1 LRRGAPDTIDTTS
14 QAALRSAAR
23 FPADLCSERTALF
36 LPIPIDCP
44 EAGFPCDARTGS
56 PPAETDPLKPDRT
69 TRPIIQGTTTM
80 ITTMTEPRRTRGKL
94 AHTLFAGAAFTAI
107 ATGALAEDAKLNEVV
122 FDAQSALLA
131 SITVRGDGSK
141 WTTIVPGNT
150 GFGARIKIDT
160 KRPGYVERVGV
171 WLGECNNPECG
182 TFERVLFEA
191 PASRDYDVDRSISVP
206 AESLTNARTGATTY
220 GTLILNRCNTKP
232 YTEPHSFQLT
242 IDATMSAN
250 TRKAVDADSMNGG
263 EVGAGFNGG
272 DVTRHDTFE
281 ITVKCLSTRSDDTVE
296 RKPDPKRTKPEV
308 PDDID
313 LFLSTYQSTQSDPRG
328 TTCKPLKV
336 TTRIETG
343 EAGLKNVKLWRQVNG
358 GPITSET
365 KAMDAEALGGG
376 KYGDDWNKFEHFTKT
391 TTVQY
396 KAEML
401 DGTFAPS
408 TQWKSITIHCNGNFA
423 TPPSNANPDGH
434 IPPRGT
440 PQAELPPVIVT
451 PPPLCG
457 TKAAKVRGSAP
468 CIKTAPVP
476 DKRQQ
481 WADQKRKQAA
491 EEKRRDAKEAELRRR
506 EAALK
511 NAELLRRQPMV
522 QRPAG
527 FGRFTGPGRPM
538 MGRPM
543 GIGLRYQF

>member
-1 LRRGAPDTIDTTS
+1 
-14 QAALRSAAR
+14 
-23 FPADLCSERTALF
+23 
-36 LPIPIDCP
+36 
-44 EAGFPCDARTGS
+44 
-56 PPAETDPLKPDRT
+56 LKPDRT
-69 TRPIIQGTTTM
+69 TRPNIQGTTTM
-80 ITTMTEPRRTRGKL
+80 ITTTTVPRRMRGKMTR
-94 AHTLFAGAAFTAI
+94 TLFAGVAFTAI
-107 ATGALAEDAKLNEVV
+107 ATGALAEDAKINEVI

-131 SITVRGDGSK
+131 DITVRGDGNK
-141 WTTIVPGNT
+141 WTTIVPGHT
-150 GFGARIKIDT
+150 SFGARIKIDT

-171 WLGECNNPECG
+171 WLGQCTSGSECA
-182 TFERVLFEA
+182 TFEQVLFEA
-191 PASRDYDVDRSISVP
+191 PASRDYDVDRSISFP
-206 AESLTNARTGATTY
+206 AETLTNARTGATTY

-250 TRKAVDADSMNGG
+250 TRKAVDADNMNGG
-263 EVGAGFNGG
+263 EVGQHFNGG
-272 DVTRHDTFE
+272 DVTRHDTFQ
-281 ITVKCLSTRSDDTVE
+281 ITVKCLSTRKDDTAE
-296 RKPDPKRTKPEV
+296 RKPEPHRVPPKV
-308 PDDID
+308 VDDID

-343 EAGLKNVKLWRQVNG
+343 EAGPKNVKLWRQVNG

-434 IPPRGT
+434 IPPRGKPT
-440 PQAELPPVIVT
+440 AELPPVIVT

-481 WADQKRKQAA
+481 WAAEKRKQAA
-491 EEKRRDAKEAELRRR
+491 EEKRKAAKE
-506 EAALK
+506 
-511 NAELLRRQPMV
+511 AELLRRQQMMQ
-522 QRPAG
+522 QRPVMH
-527 FGRFTGPGRPM
+527 RPYGL
-538 MGRPM
+538 GRPM
-543 GIGLRYQF
+543 GPARMGQFGVGMHFKRF